1 MRAKAVCAILAVCS
15 AGLPAAPALAA
26 PQPVKAA
33 VLRSQGTQFTI
44 GTWQYLNSTW
54 PQFGNT
60 PVQIDYWSLAAYHWT
75 YDKIA
80 ATGANVLILS
90 CPGYNMYFP
99 EEIEAVRQYVEAGH
113 GLIITYGN
121 FRSEDRALAPLV
133 GLSTLNILG
142 TGTAIDPIQIEPLAP
157 DHALFRGLAGPYVS
171 GTRYLA
177 SPWSWWRDPW
187 ILDGGSTLAT
197 IPALA
202 MPPGPEVAIVA
213 NEGER
218 YRGVYFSYYI
228 ETGNQQDMQVL
239 YNAILWAPEPGTACL
254 MIVGA
259 AWLLRRGPAGRRR

>member
-1 MRAKAVCAILAVCS
+1 M
-15 AGLPAAPALAA
+15 
-26 PQPVKAA
+26 
-33 VLRSQGTQFTI
+33 LRSQGTQFTI

-133 GLSTLNILG
+133 GLTTATSLG
-142 TGTAIDPIQIEPLAP
+142 TNTWPDPFAFDVLAP
-157 DHALFRGLAGPYVS
+157 DHPLFAGLSGPYVTAS
-171 GTRYLA
+171 PYLA
-177 SPWSWWRDPW
+177 SPASGPLGGWYVGTGVILAEARPTYHGWSGYG
-187 ILDGGSTLAT
+187 I
-197 IPALA
+197 
-202 MPPGPEVAIVA
+202 IVA
-213 NEGER
+213 NDAGA
-218 YRGVYFSYYI
+218 YRGLYIPHYI
-228 ETGNQQDMQVL
+228 ELGNLQDMQVL